1 MFHRVRVQYD
11 RKGMDNEWLVVS
23 NVDNLGDECV
33 PCGSTTNAERS
44 QMKVK
49 RWIRPAAAA
58 TENEV
63 NISTC
68 PRGIVIET
76 YIGHCWQ
83 LVEVV
88 QNARIRFQTNGS
100 AHSVVSS
107 ECEFRKVRKWKG
119 SNVEKADDGWEIIED
134 LKNISLP
141 AQQLEE
147 EGKEEDKEKGKDDQD
162 AKSHQKEKE
171 RDGVA
176 VAAAA
181 PALAK
186 KKPEAKK
193 APPRKAE
200 KKTPATKKRK
210 AAGGK
215 VKSAKDD
222 SDFEEIDE
230 DDDDDFDVKKEKK
243 KHAKK
248 PRKAGAAVQKRVAK
262 KAKKSDEEAHDCST
276 ITDTHPNG
284 LPNATK
290 VSLHRARGLRRS
302 KTER

>member
-1 MFHRVRVQYD
+1 
-11 RKGMDNEWLVVS
+11 MD
-23 NVDNLGDECV
+23 
-33 PCGSTTNAERS
+33 P
-44 QMKVK
+44 
-49 RWIRPAAAA
+49 PAAAA

-181 PALAK
+181 TYLGK
-186 KKPEAKK
+186 
-193 APPRKAE
+193 E
-200 KKTPATKKRK
+200 KTGSEESTTTKSR
-210 AAGGK
+210 
-215 VKSAKDD
+215 
-222 SDFEEIDE
+222 EENSGD
-230 DDDDDFDVKKEKK
+230 KEKK
-243 KHAKK
+243 
-248 PRKAGAAVQKRVAK
+248 
-262 KAKKSDEEAHDCST
+262 SS
-276 ITDTHPNG
+276 
-284 LPNATK
+284 
-290 VSLHRARGLRRS
+290 
-302 KTER
+302 

>member
-1 MFHRVRVQYD
+1 MFDRVRVQYD

-119 SNVEKADDGWEIIED
+119 SNVEKADDGWEIIEE

-176 VAAAA
+176 GLLLR
-181 PALAK
+181 PHWQ
-186 KKPEAKK
+186 
-193 APPRKAE
+193 RKNRKRRKHHHE
-200 KKTPATKKRK
+200 KQRRK
-210 AAGGK
+210 LRRQR
-215 VKSAKDD
+215 
-222 SDFEEIDE
+222 
-230 DDDDDFDVKKEKK
+230 KEKQLMVK
-243 KHAKK
+243 
-248 PRKAGAAVQKRVAK
+248 
-262 KAKKSDEEAHDCST
+262 
-276 ITDTHPNG
+276 
-284 LPNATK
+284 
-290 VSLHRARGLRRS
+290 
-302 KTER
+302 